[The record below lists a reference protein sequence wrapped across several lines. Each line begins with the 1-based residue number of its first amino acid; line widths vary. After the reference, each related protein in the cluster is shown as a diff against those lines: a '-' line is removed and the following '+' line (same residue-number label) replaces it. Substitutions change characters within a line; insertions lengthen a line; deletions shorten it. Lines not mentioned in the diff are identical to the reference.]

1 MYAAVVHD
9 FASPPRYEEFPDPPV
24 ADGTVLARVEASA
37 VHQIVRSIASG
48 RHYSSAARPPFVP
61 GVDGV
66 VQLADGR
73 RVYTVGFRPPYGMLA
88 QLAAVRPQ
96 GILVPD
102 GLSSA
107 VAAAIV
113 NPAQSSWL
121 PLTANLVPG
130 ATVLVLGATGISGS
144 LAVQA
149 ARLKGAGRV
158 IAAGRDVAGLERCH
172 ALGADAAVELGE
184 GFADGLRHAAPDG
197 VDLVL
202 DYLWGPAALDAIA
215 ALDKLATPSWHET
228 RWLQIGSAAGASI
241 EFDAAL
247 MRSRNLRL
255 SGHGIGSG
263 DPAAGPP
270 VIAEVLQAAADDRLT
285 IEIETVPLH
294 DIDGTWDRPGRLVYQ
309 P

>member
-9 FASPPRYEEFPDPPV
+9 FASPPRYEEFPDPAV

-61 GVDGV
+61 GIDGV
-66 VQLADGR
+66 VRLPEGQ
-73 RVYTVGFRPPYGMLA
+73 RVYAGGLRPPYGMLA
-88 QLAAVRPQ
+88 EFAAVRPP
-96 GILVPD
+96 GIAVPD

-130 ATVLVLGATGISGS
+130 ATVLVLGATGIAGS

-158 IAAGRDVAGLERCH
+158 IAAGRNVAGLERCQ
-172 ALGADAAVELGE
+172 ALGADATAELGE
-184 GFADGLRHAAPDG
+184 GFADGLRRAAPDG

-202 DYLWGPAALDAIA
+202 DYLWGPAALAAIA

-228 RWLQIGSAAGASI
+228 RWLQIGSVASGSI
-241 EFDAAL
+241 QFDAAL
-247 MRSRNLRL
+247 VRSRNLRL
-255 SGHGIGSG
+255 SGHGVGSG
-263 DPAAGPP
+263 DPAAWPTA
-270 VIAEVLQAAADDRLT
+270 ITEVLRAAADSRLT
-285 IEIETVPLH
+285 IDVETVPLR
-294 DIDGTWDRPGRLVYQ
+294 DIERTWNRPARLVYE

>member
-1 MYAAVVHD
+1 MYAAVVHE
-9 FASPPRYEEFPDPPV
+9 FASPPHHKEIPDPQP

-37 VHQIVRSIASG
+37 VHQIVRLIASG
-48 RHYSSAARPPFVP
+48 RHYSGAARPPFVP
-61 GVDGV
+61 GIDGV
-66 VQLADGR
+66 VRLPDGR
-73 RVYTVGFRPPYGMLA
+73 RVYTGGLPPPYGMLA
-88 QLAAVRPQ
+88 ELAAVRPQ
-96 GILVPD
+96 GIAVPD

-121 PLTANLVPG
+121 PLTAHLAPG
-130 ATVLVLGATGISGS
+130 ATVLVLGATGVSGS

-149 ARLKGAGRV
+149 ARLKGAARV
-158 IAAGRDVAGLERCH
+158 IAAGRNAAGLQRCRE
-172 ALGADAAVELGE
+172 LGADAAVELGD
-184 GFADGLRHAAPDG
+184 GFADRLRHAAPDG

-202 DYLWGPAALDAIA
+202 DYLWGPAALAALA
-215 ALDKLATPSWHET
+215 ALDKLVAPSWRET

-247 MRSRNLRL
+247 VRSRNLRL

-263 DPAAGPP
+263 DPAAALPA
-270 VIAEVLQAAADDRLT
+270 IAEVLQAAAEGRLT
-285 IEIETVPLH
+285 IDLESVPLR
-294 DIDGTWDRPGRLVYQ
+294 DIEQTWDRRARLVYE